1 MTHQRPADS
10 RTVKVEGL
18 ARVEGEGSLRV
29 EVRDGT
35 VELVEL
41 EIFEPPRFFEAF
53 LQGRRHTEAPDIT
66 ARICGI
72 CPVAYQTSAC
82 LAIEDACKVAI
93 TDQIAMLRLWLYC
106 GEWIQSHALHI
117 HFLHAPD
124 FFGCEDAVELAGLD
138 LAAVQ
143 RGLEIKKVGN
153 LVMEVVGRRAIH
165 PVNVRVG
172 GFYKAPSREEIA
184 ALVEPLRRAR
194 DAALASVEWV
204 AGFDFP
210 DIEIDYRFVSLRH
223 PEYYA
228 IESGR
233 IASSDG
239 LDLDAE
245 GISELVEEQHVARSN
260 ALHARLGGQDMYL
273 TGPLSRYALNSGQLS
288 PIAREAATAAGLGA
302 VCNNPF
308 RSIIVRAVELVY
320 SCDEALRLVEAY
332 EPPDPPAVAVPGTA
346 GIGYGASEAPRG
358 LLFHRYEL
366 DGDGLIRAA
375 RIVPPTSQNQL
386 CIEDDLRRVA
396 QANLS
401 LPDEELGWLCEQAVR
416 NFDPCISCATH
427 FLDVSVERL

>member
-82 LAIEDACKVAI
+82 LAIEDACNVAI
-93 TDQIAMLRLWLYC
+93 TDQIAMLRRLLYC

-153 LVMEVVGRRAIH
+153 LVMEVVGGRAIH

-233 IASSDG
+233 VASSDG

-288 PIAREAATAAGLGA
+288 PIAREAAAAAGLGA

>member
-10 RTVKVEGL
+10 RTVEVEGL

-82 LAIEDACKVAI
+82 LAMEDACNVAI
-93 TDQIAMLRLWLYC
+93 TDQIAMLRRLLYC

-153 LVMEVVGRRAIH
+153 LVMEVVGGRAIH

-172 GFYKAPSREEIA
+172 GFYKAPSREEISLLA
-184 ALVEPLRRAR
+184 EPLRRAR
-194 DAALASVEWV
+194 DAALTSVEWV

-233 IASSDG
+233 VASSDG

-288 PIAREAATAAGLGA
+288 PIAREAAAAAGLGA

>member
-93 TDQIAMLRLWLYC
+93 TDQIAMLRLLLYC

-153 LVMEVVGRRAIH
+153 LVMEVVGGRAIH

>member
-10 RTVKVEGL
+10 RTVHVEGL
-18 ARVEGEGSLRV
+18 ARVEGEGSLLV

-35 VELVEL
+35 VETVEL

-53 LQGRRHTEAPDIT
+53 LRGRRHTEPPDIT

-82 LAIEDACKVAI
+82 LAIEEACGVSV
-93 TDQIAMLRLWLYC
+93 TDEIAALRRLLYC

-138 LAAVQ
+138 LPAVQ

-153 LVMEVVGRRAIH
+153 HLMEVVGGRAIH

-172 GFYKAPSREEIA
+172 GFYRTPSREELG

-194 DAALASVEWV
+194 DAALTSVQWV
-204 AGFDFP
+204 AGFEFP
-210 DIEIDYRFVSLRH
+210 DIEIDYRFVALRH
-223 PEYYA
+223 PDYYA

-233 IASSDG
+233 IVSSEG
-239 LDLDAE
+239 LDVDAK
-245 GISELVEEQHVARSN
+245 GISDLVVEDHVARSN
-260 ALHARLGGQDMYL
+260 ALHARLGGKDMYL
-273 TGPLSRYALNSGQLS
+273 TGPLSRYALNYGQLS
-288 PIAREAATAAGLGA
+288 PLAHEAATAAGLGT

-308 RSIIVRAVELVY
+308 KSITVRAVELVY
-320 SCDEALRLVEAY
+320 ACEEALRLIEAY
-332 EPPDPPAVAVPGTA
+332 EPPDPPAVAVPARA

-366 DGDGLIRAA
+366 DSEGLILAA
-375 RIVPPTSQNQL
+375 RIVPPTSQNLL
-386 CIEDDLRRVA
+386 CMEDDLRRVA

-401 LPDEELGWLCEQAVR
+401 LSDERLGWLCEQTVR
-416 NFDPCISCATH
+416 NYDPCISCATH
-427 FLDVSVERL
+427 FLDVSVERQ

>member
-82 LAIEDACKVAI
+82 LAIEDACNVAI
-93 TDQIAMLRLWLYC
+93 TDQIAMLRRLLYC

-153 LVMEVVGRRAIH
+153 LVMEVVGGRAIH

-233 IASSDG
+233 VASSDG

-288 PIAREAATAAGLGA
+288 PIAREAAAAAGLGA

-427 FLDVSVERL
+427 FLDVTVERL

>member
-1 MTHQRPADS
+1 MTHQRPADN

-93 TDQIAMLRLWLYC
+93 TDQIAMLRRLLYC

-153 LVMEVVGRRAIH
+153 LVMEVVGGRAIH

-210 DIEIDYRFVSLRH
+210 DIEIDYRVVSLRH